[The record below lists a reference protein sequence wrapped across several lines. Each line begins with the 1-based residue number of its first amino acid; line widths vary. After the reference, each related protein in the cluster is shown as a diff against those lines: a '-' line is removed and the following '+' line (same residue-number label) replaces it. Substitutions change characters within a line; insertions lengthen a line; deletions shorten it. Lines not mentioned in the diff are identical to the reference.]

1 MAVTSLKR
9 HKKIVHQLKIG
20 KQIECADC
28 GKLFQSKERLIQ
40 HLRVHALDAEEN
52 DLLSCTESA
61 ECKYKT
67 NSRAYMSDHRRR
79 IHQQDQANGCALLV
93 RVKKSPDLFSTTTSI
108 KNTSKIMQM

>member
-1 MAVTSLKR
+1 MDQTTAPIKIIQIRRCDVCNKDMAVTSLKR

-52 DLLSCTESA
+52 NLLSC
-61 ECKYKT
+61 
-67 NSRAYMSDHRRR
+67 
-79 IHQQDQANGCALLV
+79 
-93 RVKKSPDLFSTTTSI
+93 RVQVQNEFKGLYE
-108 KNTSKIMQM
+108 